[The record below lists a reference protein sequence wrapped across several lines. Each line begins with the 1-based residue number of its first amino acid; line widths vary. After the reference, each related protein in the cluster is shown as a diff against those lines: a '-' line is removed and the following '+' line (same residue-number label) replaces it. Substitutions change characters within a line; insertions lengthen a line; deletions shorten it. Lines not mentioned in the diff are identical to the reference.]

1 MENIINEMSKYSLMN
16 QNGYNDYDDNNILG
30 ICSVPMQ
37 KWGQVYDEDTAYS
50 VGTLFPA
57 LNKPFLSGGK

>member
-1 MENIINEMSKYSLMN
+1 MN